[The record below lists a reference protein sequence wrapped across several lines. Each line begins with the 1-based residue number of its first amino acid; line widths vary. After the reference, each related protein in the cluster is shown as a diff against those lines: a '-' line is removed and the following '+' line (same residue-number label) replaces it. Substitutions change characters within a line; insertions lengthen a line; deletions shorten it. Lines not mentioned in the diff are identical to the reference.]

1 MYENIFKGDK
11 MNCACNRY
19 QTCTECRNAYKET
32 VKRERQI
39 LDVIKEL
46 ERPKVLGIEFTTG
59 ELLDLLYK
67 DAEEYIKGSKV
78 SILRNTHM
86 NELTPKTNIPQEII
100 DAVVVDFIN
109 FVGGKRGC
117 DVGMYT
123 KYLRKGVKK

>member
-1 MYENIFKGDK
+1 MNLILEEWMYENIFKGDK

-100 DAVVVDFIN
+100 DAGI
-109 FVGGKRGC
+109 K
-117 DVGMYT
+117 
-123 KYLRKGVKK
+123 LRELIKEAKDKAIFQ